1 MHITLAIFYKRRK
14 NKKNSLDKNAKIHF
28 SKLE

>member
-14 NKKNSLDKNAKIHF
+14 NKKNSLDKIAKNHF
-28 SKLE
+28 FE